1 MSRAAVPWV
10 GGVGAGKAEWV
21 WAISVV
27 PGPVVNAMGTLPLA
41 LGTIY
46 AGGLILWGFQN
57 SFPVASI

>member
-10 GGVGAGKAEWV
+10 GGVGA
-21 WAISVV
+21 ISVV
-27 PGPVVNAMGTLPLA
+27 LGPVVNAMGTLPLT

-46 AGGLILWGFQN
+46 AGGLIPWGSQN